1 MSGRKKG
8 LGDETWAAAD
18 VEDPRLL
25 RQTRELDK
33 LGERL
38 RVALHGRPLKE
49 RGLTVERVCKFLIE
63 GGTGHQIRSE
73 QFLDRF
79 HAMVDEP

>member
-1 MSGRKKG
+1 
-8 LGDETWAAAD
+8 
-18 VEDPRLL
+18 
-25 RQTRELDK
+25 
-33 LGERL
+33 
-38 RVALHGRPLKE
+38 
-49 RGLTVERVCKFLIE
+49 VCKFLIE